1 MLARME
7 LKALFAELLPRLR
20 HVELAGEPALMKTVF
35 VGGLKRLPIR
45 FELSPHSPDTKN

>member
-1 MLARME
+1 VLARME

-20 HVELAGEPALMKTVF
+20 HVELNGDPALMKTVF

-45 FELSPHSPDTKN
+45 FDLAPALS